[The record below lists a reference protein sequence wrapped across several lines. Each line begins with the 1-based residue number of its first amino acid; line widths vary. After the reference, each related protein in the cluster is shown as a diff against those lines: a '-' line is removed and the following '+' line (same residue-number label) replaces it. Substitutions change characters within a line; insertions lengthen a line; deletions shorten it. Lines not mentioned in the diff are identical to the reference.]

1 MLNKYMKNLNENK
14 YVRVEMELDTKT
26 ICIVSKYIQNC
37 LVISFHFFKFMDV
50 LQFLYYYGRKD
61 TIAYA
66 SLFIYLVSCN
76 MFMTDIMIFFTSLW
90 SWGSLLLSYVLHHLN
105 KSIVGEKSRYQ
116 GLLWWRLVASSGP
129 FGNCFWIESCIDR
142 WLWLQS
148 SIQYSF
154 TL

>member
-105 KSIVGEKSRYQ
+105 KRILIFLTTLRDLSSNIPSIFVPPRSIPILFTILNCYSCF
-116 GLLWWRLVASSGP
+116 LLRLKMK
-129 FGNCFWIESCIDR
+129 N
-142 WLWLQS
+142 
-148 SIQYSF
+148 
-154 TL
+154 